1 MQYRII
7 REIVHFPYIYNLF
20 YAPRAPI
27 TFWQG
32 RHLLVY
38 GFSHTHCLFPCS
50 TNYAITLLSPK
61 AEFGS
66 RCCKQVGNVL
76 SHDPN
81 CFFIFGH
88 IFCDHVAFLFH
99 ATNIFDFSRHV
110 FGTIATL
117 LLFIPP
123 FLWRP
128 SIHTNSVRRSIRSFL
143 ATFVLFSEA
152 DTHIRPPCLPSSG
165 SWLEFPPSSSPP
177 LGIPAAKWNVNG
189 KKRTKILHLIQ
200 IYTFL
205 FVFCHF
211 YNFIVRI
218 NCIFCDACGE

>member
-1 MQYRII
+1 MPT
-7 REIVHFPYIYNLF
+7 FPPCSIELSGKLCTSHMFYHLF

-27 TFWQG
+27 TFWPG

-66 RCCKQVGNVL
+66 GCCKQVGNVL
-76 SHDPN
+76 SHAPN
-81 CFFIFGH
+81 CFFFISSD
-88 IFCDHVAFLFH
+88 IFCDRVAFLFH

-123 FLWRP
+123 F
-128 SIHTNSVRRSIRSFL
+128 FL
-143 ATFVLFSEA
+143 T
-152 DTHIRPPCLPSSG
+152 T
-165 SWLEFPPSSSPP
+165 
-177 LGIPAAKWNVNG
+177 VN
-189 KKRTKILHLIQ
+189 T
-200 IYTFL
+200 Y
-205 FVFCHF
+205 
-211 YNFIVRI
+211 
-218 NCIFCDACGE
+218 